1 MPKTIDQF
9 DNERKEILN
18 KILKILE
25 ITDVNKMISL
35 KKLDEDID
43 KQNKILELVPDIK
56 KYFICSKWNFFINK
70 KRESNRNHVSLL
82 KSIMKDMNINMISTV
97 IMKKIDGKNKSET
110 NYVFVI

>member
-1 MPKTIDQF
+1 MAND
-9 DNERKEILN
+9 
-18 KILKILE
+18 
-25 ITDVNKMISL
+25 
-35 KKLDEDID
+35 
-43 KQNKILELVPDIK
+43 
-56 KYFICSKWNFFINK
+56 NFFINK